1 MELECVILS
10 EVGQT
15 KTSIARYC
23 LYVESKKM
31 VQMNLFTKWKQ
42 TQKTNFW
49 LSKGKGMW
57 EG

>member
-1 MELECVILS
+1 MELEFVILS

-15 KTSIARYC
+15 KKDKYH
-23 LYVESKKM
+23 M
-31 VQMNLFTKWKQ
+31 VSFIYGIFTKWKQ